1 MSQATS
7 PSTDKPYGLAR
18 VCRVWGMARSTIY
31 WQRHERAMPAA
42 RRGPL
47 GPCADD
53 ELVAHIR
60 RILEASPFPGEG
72 YRKVWARLRHRG
84 IRTSPRRV
92 LRLMRAHQLLAPT
105 RPGHPHGPKAHDG
118 TIIPT
123 QVETMWGTD
132 MTATFTR
139 QEGQVAIFIAVEH
152 YSAECGGIHAAKQG
166 TRFEALEPIRQGV
179 GTYLG
184 AFGQDIAQGLAL
196 RHDHGSQYMSHVFQE
211 ELTVLGIASSPA
223 FVREP
228 AGNGCA
234 ERFIRTLKEHLL
246 WLKTF
251 DTVEDLRLALHEFQ
265 RQYNE
270 TWLIGRHGYKAPA
283 QVRHEQQCALAD
295 AA

>member
-18 VCRVWGMARSTIY
+18 VCRVWGIARSTIY

-139 QEGQVAIFIAVEH
+139 QEGQVAIFIAVDH

-184 AFGQDIAQGLAL
+184 AFGQDRAQGLAL
-196 RHDHGSQYMSHVFQE
+196 RHDHGSQYMSQVFQE

-234 ERFIRTLKEHLL
+234 ERFIRTLKENLL